1 MILTEIHIWEENK
14 SVITMFVYWLSNTDH
29 FIEIRQLNNFNNV
42 PINFKYHDKKYV
54 NDNIIIKIN

>member
-29 FIEIRQLNNFNNV
+29 FIEIRQLNDFLTTFLSILNTT
-42 PINFKYHDKKYV
+42 
-54 NDNIIIKIN
+54 IKNM